1 MPRTLR
7 LLHRRAAFTVAAAGS
22 ALALGTGIAFA
33 AGGWTVVAAPPTG
46 ANATL
51 TSVATVSDSDAWAVG
66 YRNGNAFTN
75 VGAKVLIDNWNGTAW
90 TQVATPATPQN
101 TALLN
106 AVSASSATDAW
117 AVGRTQN
124 NKSSF
129 QALALQ
135 WNGTA
140 WSVSPS
146 FTGALSAYAVGV
158 ADISPTDAYAIGNNS
173 SIPRGHLAHWNGT
186 TWSSVTVPL
195 PPNAPTNTTL
205 NAISADG
212 PNDVWAVGTYL
223 NSVTEQFD
231 NFSIHFNGTAWA
243 VGPAPAAGNLY
254 ALKANSPADVWA
266 VGGSASSNGT
276 LTEHFNGS
284 AWSVVPSPSPGAS
297 SVLDGVTTSNAAS
310 SVWAVGSFTPSGST
324 SPQTLTLNWNGTAW
338 SVVTS
343 PNPASFDTLNAVAT
357 NPGAAIVWA
366 VGATG
371 QSGSFNPLVLQN
383 G

>member
-1 MPRTLR
+1 MLRTS
-7 LLHRRAAFTVAAAGS
+7 HRRAAFMVAAAGS
-22 ALALGTGIAFA
+22 ALALAAGTAFA
-33 AGGWTVVAAPPTG
+33 ATGWTVVTAPPTG
-46 ANATL
+46 QNATL
-51 TSVATVSDSDAWAVG
+51 TGVATVSDSDAWAVG
-66 YRNGNAFTN
+66 FRNGNAFTN
-75 VGAKVLIDNWNGTAW
+75 DGAKVLIDNWNGTAW
-90 TQVATPATPQN
+90 SQVATPATPQN
-101 TALLN
+101 TALLD
-106 AVSASSATDAW
+106 AVSASSAMDAW

-124 NKSSF
+124 NKSSL
-129 QALALQ
+129 QGLALQ
-135 WNGTA
+135 WNGTS

-146 FTGALSAYAVGV
+146 FTGALSAFALGV
-158 ADISPTDAYAIGNNS
+158 ADISPADAYAVGNNS

-243 VGPAPAAGNLY
+243 VGPTPAAGNIY
-254 ALKANSPADVWA
+254 ALKANSPTDVWA
-266 VGGSASSNGT
+266 VGGSSSSNGT
-276 LTEHFNGS
+276 LTEHFNGT
-284 AWSVVPSPSPGAS
+284 AWSVVPSPSPGTTA
-297 SVLDGVTTSNAAS
+297 VLDGVTTSNAANN
-310 SVWAVGSFTPSGST
+310 VWAVGSFTPAGST
-324 SPQTLTLNWNGTAW
+324 SPQTLTMNWNGTAW

-343 PNPASFDTLNAVAT
+343 PNPASFDTLSAVAT

-366 VGATG
+366 AGSTG
-371 QSGSFNPLVLQN
+371 QSGSFNPLILQN